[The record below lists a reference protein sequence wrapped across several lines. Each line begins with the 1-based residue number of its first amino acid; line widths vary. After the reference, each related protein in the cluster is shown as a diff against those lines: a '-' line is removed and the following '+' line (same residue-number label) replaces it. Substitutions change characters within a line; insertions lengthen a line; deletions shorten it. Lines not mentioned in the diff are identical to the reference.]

1 MTHWVSNWKRVVERR
16 SPLLTPLFFYT
27 SGLFG
32 GLLAVATLAEGLTGF
47 GSQAPLVRNLALGL
61 GAVSAPLLLAG
72 GVERRLVRSPFVWL
86 GLILAGLAG
95 LKSLVF
101 GGWSGLSLGVPEW
114 IVWSAVPLGLAL
126 PLSCVTWFRRQGC
139 IWDRRKLGALF
150 LLLASNGALAIF
162 SIVATSNRRIA
173 GISFEQLQL
182 LERIAVVLLMV
193 ELVVVMLL
201 LRVRG
206 PDQPAIQ
213 NWRRKLLDS
222 AVLFLFIAGF
232 IFGLAAP
239 LLTITLVLRSPFVGL
254 IPYASGMILL
264 GNLSFYYA
272 IVLSCRVP
280 VPPLAMPRA

>member
-32 GLLAVATLAEGLTGF
+32 GLLAVASLAEGLTGF
-47 GSQAPLVRNLALGL
+47 GSLTPLVRNLALGL

-86 GLILAGLAG
+86 GLILAVLVG

-101 GGWSGLSLGVPEW
+101 GGWSGLSLAVPEW
-114 IVWSAVPLGLAL
+114 IVLSAVPLGLAL
-126 PLSCVTWFRRQGC
+126 PLSCVAWFRRQGC

-173 GISFEQLQL
+173 GISFEQLQS
-182 LERIAVVLLMV
+182 LERTGVVLLMV

-213 NWRRKLLDS
+213 NWRRRLLDS

-239 LLTITLVLRSPFVGL
+239 LLTMTLVLRSPFVGL

-280 VPPLAMPRA
+280 EPPLNPG

>member
-1 MTHWVSNWKRVVERR
+1 MSNWKRVVERR

-32 GLLAVATLAEGLTGF
+32 GLLAVASLAEGLTGF
-47 GSQAPLVRNLALGL
+47 GSQTPLVRNLALGL

-72 GVERRLVRSPFVWL
+72 GVERRLVRSPWL
-86 GLILAGLAG
+86 GLILAGLVG
-95 LKSLVF
+95 FNSFVF
-101 GGWSGLSLGVPEW
+101 GGWSGLSVGLSGWIILG
-114 IVWSAVPLGLAL
+114 AVPLGLAL
-126 PLSCVTWFRRQGC
+126 PLSCAAWFRRQGC
-139 IWDRRKLGALF
+139 IWDRRKLAAFF

-162 SIVATSNRRIA
+162 SIVATSSRRIA
-173 GISFEQLQL
+173 GISFEQLQS
-182 LERIAVVLLMV
+182 LERVGVVLLMV

-213 NWRRKLLDS
+213 IWRRKLLDS

-232 IFGLAAP
+232 VFGLAAP
-239 LLTITLVLRSPFVGL
+239 LLTMTLVLRSPFVGL

-280 VPPLAMPRA
+280 GPPLNT